1 MPLNL
6 NTFVSLMCNLIFD
19 LLFFPQ
25 EFHLRPSPGGPEHAA
40 GADVDTDVP
49 APARPQVPGLPGHD
63 AGQMVRIVI
72 FPQDDTGTLIGWGS
86 EDN

>member
-1 MPLNL
+1 M
-6 NTFVSLMCNLIFD
+6 TFY
-19 LLFFPQ
+19 FPSQ
-25 EFHLRPSPGGPEHAA
+25 EFHLCPSPGGPEHAA

-72 FPQDDTGTLIGWGS
+72 MPQDNTGTLIGHYFEREREKEREREIRGKVR
-86 EDN
+86 